1 MTGTAVNSTQYIQHV
16 RALIGQGLLNVAAQE
31 LNRVALT
38 AQDDPRLHILGMELA
53 EASGNAAGALASA
66 ERAVRKSP
74 QWAPGVMNLALLHAR
89 QNRFPEALQHARQAL
104 ALAPRTADLLEAA
117 VQIAQRSGDLAA
129 QREWL
134 TQALAQR
141 PDHATHRLALADVQL
156 ALGEASEAL
165 TAYEALLAG
174 GGELAER
181 AAVGQAHALSALGQQ
196 KAALAAW
203 DALLARQPDNA
214 GWAFQRARTAGE
226 VPPAQ
231 PQAMVRET
239 FDGMAETYDMYMLR
253 GLRYRLPKDV
263 ADRLLALHP
272 DRNFHLLDLGCGT
285 GLLGLMLGKIGGSM
299 IGVDASPRMIE
310 RAERHGVYD
319 RFHQVDLLDALRDTP
334 AELYHVIAALDV
346 FIYVGELGQAITD
359 AHRILRPGGRLVFS
373 CEAAPEDG
381 PDVLIQPSDRYA
393 HKRSAIEAL
402 CRAAGFAELSVTEM
416 DLRLEAGQPIKGFLV
431 EARKAG

>member
-1 MTGTAVNSTQYIQHV
+1 M
-16 RALIGQGLLNVAAQE
+16 
-31 LNRVALT
+31 NRVALT

-53 EASGNAAGALASA
+53 EAAGNPAGALASA

-104 ALAPRTADLLEAA
+104 ALAPRATDLLEAA
-117 VQIAQRSGDLAA
+117 VQISLRSGNLPA

-141 PDHATHRLALADVQL
+141 PGHAPHQIALADAQL
-156 ALGEASEAL
+156 ALGEATEAL
-165 TAYEALLAG
+165 AAYDLLLAQ

-181 AAVGQAHALSALGQQ
+181 AAVGRAYALLGLGQRE
-196 KAALAAW
+196 AALATW
-203 DALLARQPDNA
+203 DELLARQPDNA
-214 GWAFQRARTAGE
+214 AWTFQRALAAGE
-226 VPPAQ
+226 VPTAH
-231 PQAMVRET
+231 PQSVVGDT
-239 FDGMAETYDMYMLR
+239 FDGLAEIYDMHMLR

-299 IGVDASPRMIE
+299 IGVDASLRMIE
-310 RAERHGVYD
+310 QAERHGVYD
-319 RFHQVDLLDALRDTP
+319 RFHQVDLLDALRETP
-334 AELYHVIAALDV
+334 AELYHVITALDV
-346 FIYVGELGQAITD
+346 FIYIGELGQAITD
-359 AHRILRPGGRLVFS
+359 AHRILRAGGRLIFS
-373 CEAAPEDG
+373 CEVAPEDG
-381 PDVLIQPSDRYA
+381 PDMIVQPSNRYA
-393 HKRSAIEAL
+393 HKRSTIEAL
-402 CRAAGFAELSVTEM
+402 CRAAGFAELGVSEV
-416 DLRLEAGQPIKGFLV
+416 DLRLEAGQPVKGFLV